1 MCTQE
6 TLFCIWSLYLNC
18 QENLFLHREINKE
31 SQLTSRGAI
40 NFSALII
47 GSLGWSNQRHKKE
60 LRTCWTINIRK
71 MMRLQRVKRCS
82 PRKFFLPGLPIITK
96 NYFKIFTTTLNWK
109 LKNKRKHIW
118 KARFKIAT
126 GKRSRYVLSPKNI
139 LKYLQEINLK
149 NKNSWKARY
158 KIDTGKINRKVF
170 HF

>member
-1 MCTQE
+1 MSQEPEKKICTLRKTHHIFCVGSIFSGKKQRGNMCTQE

-96 NYFKIFTTTLNWK
+96 NYFKIFTTTLN
-109 LKNKRKHIW
+109 
-118 KARFKIAT
+118 
-126 GKRSRYVLSPKNI
+126 
-139 LKYLQEINLK
+139 
-149 NKNSWKARY
+149 
-158 KIDTGKINRKVF
+158 
-170 HF
+170 